1 MESNSTSNVESD
13 QNLNDTP
20 DAVEKKT
27 KLDDS
32 NVAYFDCKNCLNTFT
47 IHGDQENLDPNA
59 ETDICKNC
67 KAKQLFQ
74 SVLSEEAIIDSTSRR
89 RSKSI
94 HSPHPS
100 AAAAAAAAA
109 DFDETEMSPLTSNPG
124 DVQSEPRDV
133 RLEPRSSNPRDLYFP
148 PSPYKIGE
156 SHIFAVQLKPPKT
169 NSSNYSVMN
178 LYESNGVLDPEFE
191 SLVKES
197 NDKRIEKFYA
207 GVDVI
212 YTETTLPIFIISYLR
227 LYLCSLITIIQVAY
241 YYYYV
246 H

>member
-13 QNLNDTP
+13 PNLNDTP
-20 DAVEKKT
+20 DADEKKS
-27 KLDDS
+27 KLNDS
-32 NVAYFDCKNCLNTFT
+32 NVAYFDCKNCQNTFT
-47 IHGDQENLDPNA
+47 IHGDQENFDPNA

-74 SVLSEEAIIDSTSRR
+74 SVLSEESIESSRR

-94 HSPHPS
+94 QSPHPPATA

-133 RLEPRSSNPRDLYFP
+133 RNEPRSSNPRDLYFP
-148 PSPYKIGE
+148 PSPYKLSE
-156 SHIFAVQLKPPKT
+156 SHTFAIQLKPPKT

-178 LYESNGVLDPEFE
+178 LYKSNGVLEPEF
-191 SLVKES
+191 
-197 NDKRIEKFYA
+197 
-207 GVDVI
+207 
-212 YTETTLPIFIISYLR
+212 
-227 LYLCSLITIIQVAY
+227 
-241 YYYYV
+241 
-246 H
+246 